1 MKLFQKTINW
11 SMLMILAFGMGFA
24 SCSNDDEEGEGS
36 SNTCYLKIDGK
47 QIDFKY
53 AYYYEEEYDDGSE
66 TELTFSTIDL
76 LYYLNNPDKIQSGV
90 LVSVAFIEFEGKLAS
105 CTTTNYDLEVE
116 HNQDMFF
123 IFDNPDEGDEEWQ
136 PGESW
141 NWYIND
147 WDKENTPLT
156 ITKNGS
162 HYKMSAS
169 SIPMMASD
177 GDDGFSNM
185 ETYRKLTADFYFN
198 GFPTDLS
205 NYFESSEYS
214 KSVTVVEVDKP
225 TMLWLKKMRRNK

>member
-1 MKLFQKTINW
+1 
-11 SMLMILAFGMGFA
+11 
-24 SCSNDDEEGEGS
+24 
-36 SNTCYLKIDGK
+36 
-47 QIDFKY
+47 
-53 AYYYEEEYDDGSE
+53 
-66 TELTFSTIDL
+66 
-76 LYYLNNPDKIQSGV
+76 
-90 LVSVAFIEFEGKLAS
+90 
-105 CTTTNYDLEVE
+105 
-116 HNQDMFF
+116 MFF